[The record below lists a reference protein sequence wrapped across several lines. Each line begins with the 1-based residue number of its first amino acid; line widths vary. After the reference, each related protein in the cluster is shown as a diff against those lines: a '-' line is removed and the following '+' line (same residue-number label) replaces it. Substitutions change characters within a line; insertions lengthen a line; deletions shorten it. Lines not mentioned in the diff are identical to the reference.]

1 MKLRMLVV
9 AGISLGFTCTALAVN
24 YSDLQAQGYRWVTV
38 DGPFA
43 CTTEQEVQR
52 IAGHRT
58 DATEL
63 EMVENLQ
70 AYYLIPGT
78 IVKVVQEDRGTGMS
92 QIQLGGITSALWT
105 YTKYL
110 SKQPIEDTYGV
121 VETPENT
128 GLIPSGDAGLV
139 PSAQE
144 PPVPSAQETVP
155 LPTSSPG
162 ETTPNNPSLDT
173 SNMNPTTSD
182 LNPTTSDLNPTPS
195 PTAIPHTKSRRA
207 RGIHQRN

>member
-9 AGISLGFTCTALAVN
+9 GGISLGLTCTALAVN
-24 YSDLQAQGYRWVTV
+24 YSDLQAQGFRWVTV

-43 CTTEQEVQR
+43 CTTEQEVQQ
-52 IAGHRT
+52 ITGHRT

-63 EMVENLQ
+63 QMVENLQ

-78 IVKVVQEDRGTGMS
+78 IVQVVQEDRGTGMS
-92 QIQLGGITSALWT
+92 QIHLGGITTALWT

-110 SKQPIEDTYGV
+110 SKKPIEDTYGV

-128 GLIPSGDAGLV
+128 GLIPTGDTGLL

-144 PPVPSAQETVP
+144 PPVP

-162 ETTPNNPSLDT
+162 QTTPNNPSLDP
-173 SNMNPTTSD
+173 SS
-182 LNPTTSDLNPTPS
+182 LNSTPSLDASSANPTPS
-195 PTAIPHTKSRRA
+195 PSPMPHTKSRRPRA
-207 RGIHQRN
+207 MHQRN